1 MIDYMME
8 KHHERIRELAKL
20 PMVGMRFAGIILR
33 WEQNHEEPPPAE
45 PVANSTYVAIIPHPV
60 SPLT

>member
-45 PVANSTYVAIIPHPV
+45 PVANSTYVQLCQMV
-60 SPLT
+60 STN